1 MIEITKPKKS
11 LKYKIGM
18 FLLILMIIS
27 PGIALL
33 IPYLGLGEALT
44 LTIQGLFLVG
54 GPEVFMVAGIAL
66 AGKEGLETVKN
77 AVKKIFGLPVGDY
90 PATKSQYNLGLAMI
104 VIGLLVQIMVA
115 YLQQLMNMGQLAS
128 YELYLNLGGD
138 VLIILGV
145 FTGGQQFISKLK
157 KLITWEKWELEVKKE
172 K

>member
-1 MIEITKPKKS
+1 MENRNTTKKGFR
-11 LKYKIGM
+11 YKLGM
-18 FLLILMIIS
+18 FLLILMIAS

-33 IPYLGLGEALT
+33 IPYLGLNEALT

-77 AVKKIFGLPVGDY
+77 AVKKIFGLPAGNY
-90 PATKSQYNLGLAMI
+90 PATKSQYNLGLTMI
-104 VIGLLVQIMVA
+104 VLGLIAQILVA
-115 YLQQLMNMGQLAS
+115 YLPQFLDMSQFAS

-145 FTGGQQFISKLK
+145 FVGGQQFISKLK
-157 KLITWEKWELEVKKE
+157 SLITWGKWELEVKM
-172 K
+172 